1 MLAVQANSSFVS
13 ALPDVYPF
21 SEVEPQKRNDW
32 FWHDSEG
39 NRDATKTT
47 IASRYMFTSSLEN
60 TLSQDY
66 FTEKRY
72 QVNVVRRFQVET
84 AGTIAL
90 FLTSL
95 SHSSN
100 DMFGD
105 VFATVLQ
112 ALFANSVPLVFKNH
126 NSEDYL
132 PGLEATLARGTL
144 MRCQCLDPLYSSFRD
159 SACTRCA

>member
-1 MLAVQANSSFVS
+1 MLAAQGIFILLFFFFFYKVVFHSC
-13 ALPDVYPF
+13 LLLCLTVYPF

-72 QVNVVRRFQVET
+72 QVHIARRFP
-84 AGTIAL
+84 
-90 FLTSL
+90 FS
-95 SHSSN
+95 
-100 DMFGD
+100 
-105 VFATVLQ
+105 
-112 ALFANSVPLVFKNH
+112 
-126 NSEDYL
+126 
-132 PGLEATLARGTL
+132 
-144 MRCQCLDPLYSSFRD
+144 
-159 SACTRCA
+159 